1 MSDLG
6 LILPEEEKSQTLNY
20 LAGDSQVRTPELEG
34 SLGHILPEFEEPAHI
49 GHGDSRGI
57 QICLCTLV
65 DCLVG

>member
-1 MSDLG
+1 M
-6 LILPEEEKSQTLNY
+6 LPEEEKSQMLSPQATLNY

>member
-6 LILPEEEKSQTLNY
+6 LILPEKEKSQTLNY
-20 LAGDSQVRTPELEG
+20 LAGDSQVRTPGLEG
-34 SLGHILPEFEEPAHI
+34 SLGHIPPEFEEPAQI